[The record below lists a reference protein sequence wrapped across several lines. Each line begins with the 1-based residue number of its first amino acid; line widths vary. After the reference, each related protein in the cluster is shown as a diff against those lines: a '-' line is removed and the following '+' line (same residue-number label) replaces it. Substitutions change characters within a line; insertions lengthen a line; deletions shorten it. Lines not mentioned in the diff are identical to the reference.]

1 MFETIN
7 QGPCFGGLLALRED
21 ADQSSRSAPP
31 DALHGSGPV
40 TIGDSEAARTGSS
53 MSEAVE
59 AYDELAEMALLLT
72 NATESLDIR
81 EVHLSFCR
89 QSHAHSGMPTL
100 RKFIRPTDWH
110 RIETMMGIVTNLP
123 PAELQQRCYFRH
135 PMLFRLPGKSRSYL
149 RCRETSISLAG
160 RNVAGVPT
168 HFWMHLTSFDDS
180 RIRRPREQDL
190 EGIREEEPIE

>member
-1 MFETIN
+1 M
-7 QGPCFGGLLALRED
+7 RED

-81 EVHLSFCR
+81 EVHQSFCR

-168 HFWMHLTSFDDS
+168 HFWMHLASFDDS